1 MQTVISFKFTSDL
14 LSGLEFSIFFNEI
27 VKKIYDFFQR
37 LPMKN
42 NFIVNLY
49 ENIKQQIL
57 RGDEKGRKGWFD

>member
-1 MQTVISFKFTSDL
+1 MI
-14 LSGLEFSIFFNEI
+14 
-27 VKKIYDFFQR
+27 FFQR